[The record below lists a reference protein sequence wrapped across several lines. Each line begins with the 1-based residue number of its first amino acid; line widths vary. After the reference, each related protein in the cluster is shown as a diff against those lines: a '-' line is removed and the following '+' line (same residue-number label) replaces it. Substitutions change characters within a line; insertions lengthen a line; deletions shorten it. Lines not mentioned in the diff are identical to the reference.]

1 MLLPS
6 KVNANK
12 LVLYHSS
19 KSIIFIGHENND
31 YCFIYYIQENI
42 IFYSIY
48 VIFDKE
54 LFFKYTDSLLKDIR
68 YSSHLII
75 QEY

>member
-1 MLLPS
+1 MLLLS
-6 KVNANK
+6 KVHANK

-31 YCFIYYIQENI
+31 CCFIYDIQENI

-54 LFFKYTDSLLKDIR
+54 LYLKYTDSLLKDIR